1 MPERSV
7 SHWRGVLAS
16 DFWFGQLPPALAD
29 KLLGLASVR
38 QLHDGQPLFF
48 RGDAPDGLYAVLS
61 GTLRVAGVS
70 QDGKEALLTLLEP
83 TVWFGEISLF
93 DRLPRTHDVSAQ
105 GNATVLFV
113 RMADLDQLLTDEPV
127 WWQHFGVLMAFK
139 ARLFMINMEDQ
150 ALLPPEGRLARRL
163 FWMAQSSVQEQADGR
178 VKLVVNQ
185 ANLAAML
192 SMSRQTVNRALMSLQ
207 QSGVLAVAYGCIEVQ
222 DTDRLADIAHLS
234 PTERRML
241 TQALSKLPCANP

>member
-1 MPERSV
+1 MPERTV
-7 SHWRGVLAS
+7 EHWRGVLSS
-16 DFWFGQLPPALAD
+16 DYWFGQLPAAMADRLLSLATI
-29 KLLGLASVR
+29 R
-38 QLHDGQPLFF
+38 QFQDGQALFF

-83 TVWFGEISLF
+83 TSWFGEISVF
-93 DRLPRTHDVSAQ
+93 DKLPRTHDVSAL
-105 GNATVLFV
+105 GHATVLFV
-113 RMADLDQLLTDEPV
+113 RMADLDALLLVEPQ
-127 WWQHFGVLMAFK
+127 WWRHFGVLMAFK
-139 ARLFMINMEDQ
+139 TRLFMINMEDL
-150 ALLPPEGRLARRL
+150 ALLSPEGRLARRL

-192 SMSRQTVNRALMSLQ
+192 SMSRQTANRALMALQ
-207 QSGVLAVAYGCIEVQ
+207 QSGVVTVAYGSIEVL

-234 PTERRML
+234 LTERRML
-241 TQALSKLPCANP
+241 DQALSKPLPKSN